1 MRVFGWERLSAATAK
16 GRLVF
21 LVMTMAVVTLVAVL
35 ELLLIG
41 SPVPLGVAALGW
53 GIILV
58 YGVVDGTLLEPF
70 GRIFGALTVPSGSA
84 TPSVNQH
91 SNIGA
96 MVARGRYAEAA
107 AAYRAAIAA
116 DPGDVVACEQLAR
129 LALGDLKD
137 YELALFAAREG
148 EKRAPDARRRAGFA
162 LLAAGICRDNLKD
175 RGRAVVELR
184 RILACY
190 PDVPNAARLRTE
202 LEELK
207 AMHFE
212 AP

>member
-1 MRVFGWERLSAATAK
+1 VFGWERLSAATTK

-21 LVMTMAVVTLVAVL
+21 LVMAMAAVTLVAVL
-35 ELLLIG
+35 ELVLTG
-41 SPVPLGVAALGW
+41 SPLGLALAVLGW
-53 GIILV
+53 AIILV
-58 YGVVDGTLLEPF
+58 YGLVDRTLLVPF
-70 GRIFGALTVPSGSA
+70 GRLFGALTVPSGSG

-91 SNIGA
+91 SNIAA
-96 MVARGRYAEAA
+96 MVARGRYREAA
-107 AAYRAAIAA
+107 DAYRTAIAA
-116 DPGDVVACEQLAR
+116 DPGDVAACEQLAQ
-129 LALGDLKD
+129 LAIGDLKD

-148 EKRAPDARRRAGFA
+148 EKRAAEPRRRAGFA

>member
-1 MRVFGWERLSAATAK
+1 MFGWERLSAATTK

-21 LVMTMAVVTLVAVL
+21 LVMAMAAVTLVAVL
-35 ELLLIG
+35 ELVLTG
-41 SPVPLGVAALGW
+41 SPLGLALAVLGW
-53 GIILV
+53 AIILV
-58 YGVVDGTLLEPF
+58 YGLVDRTLLVPF
-70 GRIFGALTVPSGSA
+70 GRLFGALTVPSGSG

-91 SNIGA
+91 SNIAA
-96 MVARGRYAEAA
+96 MVARGRYREAA
-107 AAYRAAIAA
+107 DAYRTAIAA
-116 DPGDVVACEQLAR
+116 DPGDVAACEQLAQ
-129 LALGDLKD
+129 LAIGDLKD

-148 EKRAPDARRRAGFA
+148 EKRAAEPRRRAGFA

>member
-1 MRVFGWERLSAATAK
+1 MFGWERLSAATTK

-21 LVMTMAVVTLVAVL
+21 LVMAMAAVTLVAVL
-35 ELLLIG
+35 ELVLTG
-41 SPVPLGVAALGW
+41 SPLGLALAVLGW
-53 GIILV
+53 AIILV
-58 YGVVDGTLLEPF
+58 YGLVDRTLLVPF
-70 GRIFGALTVPSGSA
+70 ARLFGALTVPSGSG

-91 SNIGA
+91 SNIAA
-96 MVARGRYAEAA
+96 MVARGRYREAA
-107 AAYRAAIAA
+107 DAYRTAIAA
-116 DPGDVVACEQLAR
+116 DPGDVAACEQLAQ
-129 LALGDLKD
+129 LAIGDLKD

-148 EKRAPDARRRAGFA
+148 EKRAAEPRRRAGFA